1 MGYKTLSRGQIEE
14 LIIYELSNG
23 AEYFL
28 TDIDRLIEK
37 FRLLNSPD
45 FAYTKVHLTIK
56 EYSFDFPL
64 GQYNIRFD
72 KFYLLSS
79 VKQELLIDF
88 IANSSSIVKSIKEYN
103 LWGIDYDICFFKS
116 DGTPNGGITDNH
128 INPSAFKEE
137 FLKIKGWQQ
146 YIA

>member
-1 MGYKTLSRGQIEE
+1 MGYKFLSRAQIEE
-14 LIIYELSNG
+14 LIIFELSKS

-28 TDIDRLIEK
+28 ADIDKLINK
-37 FRLLNSPD
+37 YQLLNSPD
-45 FAYTKVHLTIK
+45 STYTKVHLTIK
-56 EYSFDFPL
+56 EDSFDFPL
-64 GQYNIRFD
+64 GQYSIRFE
-72 KFYLLSS
+72 KFYPLSS

-103 LWGIDYDICFFKS
+103 VWGIEYDICFFKS
-116 DGTPNGGITDNH
+116 DGTPNGKITDNH

-146 YIA
+146 YIT

>member
-1 MGYKTLSRGQIEE
+1 M
-14 LIIYELSNG
+14 
-23 AEYFL
+23 
-28 TDIDRLIEK
+28 
-37 FRLLNSPD
+37 
-45 FAYTKVHLTIK
+45 TIK